1 MGKFNR
7 PQTIRQ
13 LTMKKTL
20 ITTNIITAIFLIGI
34 LVTEKYPQRVY
45 KRVNSIFADQKSQY
59 SFLDNPSYIELTDLY
74 TVYSG
79 QKDIVMLGNSLTNRI
94 SWNELLVRDDV
105 ANRGIGS
112 DITAGFINRINFV
125 LNVKPKICFIEGGVN
140 DLAQNINNEI
150 IIKNLNTLLDT
161 LQINNVK
168 PVLTTVTLVTKTYTS
183 RDASNFNLKIKELN
197 IQIKKLAISKKID
210 LIDLNPRLTDG
221 DFLRSEN
228 AISDGIHFTSKAYK
242 IWREEIMKILEQ
254 EKI

>member
-1 MGKFNR
+1 
-7 PQTIRQ
+7 
-13 LTMKKTL
+13 MKKTL

-125 LNVKPKICFIEGGVN
+125 LNVKPKICFIN
-140 DLAQNINNEI
+140 
-150 IIKNLNTLLDT
+150 
-161 LQINNVK
+161 
-168 PVLTTVTLVTKTYTS
+168 
-183 RDASNFNLKIKELN
+183 
-197 IQIKKLAISKKID
+197 
-210 LIDLNPRLTDG
+210 
-221 DFLRSEN
+221 
-228 AISDGIHFTSKAYK
+228 
-242 IWREEIMKILEQ
+242 
-254 EKI
+254 